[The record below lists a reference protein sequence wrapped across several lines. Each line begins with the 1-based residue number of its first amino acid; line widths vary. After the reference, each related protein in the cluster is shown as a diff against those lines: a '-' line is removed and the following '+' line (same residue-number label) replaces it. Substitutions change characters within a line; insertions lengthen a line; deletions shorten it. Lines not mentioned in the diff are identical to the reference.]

1 MNAAVRA
8 VVRAAVTKGCTVFCA
23 MEGYRGIVF
32 DDMHEMDFDDV
43 RGNTTAL
50 TVRCRVPLH

>member
-23 MEGYRGIVF
+23 MEGYKGIVF

-43 RGNTTAL
+43 RGNTQQL
-50 TVRCRVPLH
+50 